1 MGGGKGENRK
11 IVITVGPLLRILVSL
26 YVEPIDTSRNIVVW
40 VSFNW
45 RRGNDAVDNA
55 IKMATNWGERGSV
68 HGVDGDGGG
77 ECSMSMYYPH
87 SKILGLRGWVQG
99 SVDNLLLLS

>member
-55 IKMATNWGERGSV
+55 IKNGDKLGGERFSPW
-68 HGVDGDGGG
+68 
-77 ECSMSMYYPH
+77 S
-87 SKILGLRGWVQG
+87 RWRWGWRM
-99 SVDNLLLLS
+99 